1 MKSLSRVRL
10 LVTPWTVAH
19 QAPPSM
25 GFSRQEYWSGVPLL
39 SPEAITTSAHK
50 MLSWVAASRRVVP
63 SLPASLLPVSLCL
76 LFFHLLWKVRRAV
89 GWQILCLYSR
99 ETWAMYLT
107 NISLLPQWEQSYYI
121 PKSEGNKFRKSLGN
135 NHVSSPSHP
144 PLLVIS
150 LLTNSLL
157 LGGE

>member
-1 MKSLSRVRL
+1 
-10 LVTPWTVAH
+10 
-19 QAPPSM
+19 
-25 GFSRQEYWSGVPLL
+25 
-39 SPEAITTSAHK
+39 
-50 MLSWVAASRRVVP
+50 
-63 SLPASLLPVSLCL
+63 
-76 LFFHLLWKVRRAV
+76 
-89 GWQILCLYSR
+89 
-99 ETWAMYLT
+99 MYLT